1 MRYALTKHTMSNSIE
16 SPNLSERE
24 VAKEE
29 LHIHYDQ
36 LKSLDDHIYRY
47 SSVFFTINAA
57 LLAFLAQLFS
67 NDKRPLDPIVFLF
80 LCFLGYTSALC
91 VFLIAWKGH
100 YAWEMQA
107 ERVRVLEAEL
117 GYHVSDWNHHSRTY
131 KRHWP
136 ARHLSISKIRWIFNL
151 LLAVMWAMLVLLFPR
166 LSEVGSSTLY
176 FCLYPIL
183 IPLLVAIP
191 LGIAYGPTL
200 INELMKGRTSDE

>member
-1 MRYALTKHTMSNSIE
+1 MSNSIE
-16 SPNLSERE
+16 SSQFDKRQ

-29 LHIHYDQ
+29 LRIHYDQ
-36 LKSLDDHIYRY
+36 LQSLDDHIYRY

-57 LLAFLAQLFS
+57 LLAFLAQLLN
-67 NDKRPLDPIVFLF
+67 NDKRALDPLIFLF
-80 LCFLGYTSALC
+80 IGFLGYTSALC
-91 VFLIAWKGH
+91 VFLIAWKGY

-117 GYHVSDWNHHSRTY
+117 GYHISDWNHHSRTY

-151 LLAVMWAMLVLLFPR
+151 LLAVMWGVLILFFPR
-166 LSEVGSSTLY
+166 LSDVSGVPL
-176 FCLYPIL
+176 FVCLYPIL

-191 LGIAYGPTL
+191 LGIAFAPAL
-200 INELMKGRTSDE
+200 ITEILKGRHTDE

>member
-1 MRYALTKHTMSNSIE
+1 MSNSIE
-16 SPNLSERE
+16 SSQFDKRQ

-29 LHIHYDQ
+29 LRIHYDQ
-36 LKSLDDHIYRY
+36 LQSLDDHIYRY

-57 LLAFLAQLFS
+57 LLAFLAQLLN
-67 NDKRPLDPIVFLF
+67 NDKRALDPLIFLF
-80 LCFLGYTSALC
+80 IGFLGYTSALC
-91 VFLIAWKGH
+91 VFLIAWKGY

-117 GYHVSDWNHHSRTY
+117 GYHISDWNHHSRTY

-151 LLAVMWAMLVLLFPR
+151 LLAVMWGVLILFFPR
-166 LSEVGSSTLY
+166 LSDVSNVPL
-176 FCLYPIL
+176 FVCLYPIL

-191 LGIAYGPTL
+191 LGIAFAPAL
-200 INELMKGRTSDE
+200 ITEILKGRHTDE